1 MINTSLIKKKFI
13 SNGFQL
19 LKDCLIKERI
29 DLLKDTC
36 EKLLEEKNHQ
46 DNSKHDINLGNDRR
60 FLCHQ
65 HEKYPELSHFL
76 LGEDID
82 AGGEITKYNQSA
94 SDLDLDKEWRAI
106 SLTNMKQFAEMLNA
120 NTGIVFEVSRQVENM
135 IVSKINTNLVSAQ
148 EELIDARKDGLDY
161 LSDDMKG
168 ESSIIEPPFIV
179 AIKEILER
187 VSKREINLLSKKI

>member
-1 MINTSLIKKKFI
+1 M
-13 SNGFQL
+13 
-19 LKDCLIKERI
+19 
-29 DLLKDTC
+29 
-36 EKLLEEKNHQ
+36 
-46 DNSKHDINLGNDRR
+46 
-60 FLCHQ
+60 
-65 HEKYPELSHFL
+65 
-76 LGEDID
+76 
-82 AGGEITKYNQSA
+82 AKYNQSA

-135 IVSKINTNLVSAQ
+135 IVSKINTNLVTAQ
-148 EELIDARKDGLDY
+148 EELQDARKDGLDY

-168 ESSIIEPPFIV
+168 ETSIIEPPFIV